1 MDVKPDINES
11 IELFSLV
18 NLTEGYRLDDF
29 SCSIPEYKEFIK
41 DRALDFQTLN
51 IARTYLLI
59 NKSNADV
66 VSYMSL
72 VSDSIRLEQNE
83 RIQEFPEHIKF
94 GSFPSIKI
102 GKLAVNSSYRERYKG
117 IGSLMIELARGIA
130 AEINES
136 VACKFITVDADVEN
150 DPHLIEFYTKNSF
163 VLNESYPHGSNRRQ
177 ISMRL
182 NIYNE
187 IEDPEPQEETA

>member
-1 MDVKPDINES
+1 MDVKQDIHDH

-29 SCSIPEYKEFIK
+29 SCSIPEYEEFLR
-41 DRALDFQTLN
+41 DQALDFQDLN

-59 NKSNADV
+59 NKANADI

-72 VSDSIRLEQNE
+72 VSDSIRLKNDE
-83 RIQEFPEHIKF
+83 RTLEFPEHIKF
-94 GSFPSIKI
+94 SSFPSIKI
-102 GKLAVNSSYRERYKG
+102 GKLAVNATYRQHYKG

-130 AEINES
+130 TEVNES

-150 DPHLIEFYTKNSF
+150 DPLLVDFYGKNSF
-163 VLNESYPHGSNRRQ
+163 VLNEFYPHDSSRRQ

-187 IEDPEPQEETA
+187 IEEIIQEETA